1 MKELNYVGPILVSTF
16 FILLLSVF
24 YLYRSENHILM
35 RFLSYLYV
43 KDRYRRVELQQDTRK
58 QDAVLFIVLIILVLM
73 LGVRII
79 YFQAVLSDSM
89 KPVFEKGD
97 IILSQTVSID
107 PKIGDIVTFKP
118 KDVRNV
124 VTHRVVD
131 IKGDTVLTKGDNN
144 PFNDDYKVTKKD
156 IVAKVVT
163 IKNQS
168 IVIKGVGSYF
178 ILDFSKEGAVTKYGG
193 KFDFLQQMF
202 SVIRTWGYVITAI
215 ALIALIMMM
224 MGKRS

>member
-16 FILLLSVF
+16 FILLLSAF

-118 KDVRNV
+118 KDARNV

-168 IVIKGVGSYF
+168 IVIKDVGSYF